1 MLRGGIHPALVAM
14 SLEVEVRVTELV
26 LLDMNLLVVRVI
38 DLVETEEEVMNLGAR
53 ERGRR
58 WLRGG
63 RGLLIDDVPFGER
76 GLLGR

>member
-26 LLDMNLLVVRVI
+26 LLDMNLLVVRAIEVGRGGG
-38 DLVETEEEVMNLGAR
+38 VMNLGAR

-58 WLRGG
+58 LRGG

>member
-26 LLDMNLLVVRVI
+26 LLDMNLLVVRAIEVGRGGG
-38 DLVETEEEVMNLGAR
+38 VMNLGAR